1 MFKAMEGRS
10 TCLGSLPRFK
20 ISRRCWPSFLSSMV
34 TASHW
39 RSLARRDPRR
49 PDARTRWSPKYIALT
64 WIIMAWSIRPGA
76 VSRFEDARDVLAR
89 IYRRRHRPGETYQGL
104 VKASSTWAAVALR
117 ELWLHLRPTLTCRMT
132 KAAPWY
138 GWTILAVDG
147 SRFDAPRTRSNERAL
162 GLSGRKKTHPQW
174 NATMLIH
181 LPTGLLW
188 NWRQGSANDSERG
201 HLREMLDDL
210 PANSLLVGDA
220 GFTGFDLMYEM
231 HGRGVTFLIRC
242 GANVTLLVDG
252 ACQRIESHCGQ
263 KHVYLWPAKEHG
275 RLPLCLRL
283 IILKRRKRRI
293 HLLTNELDSTRLSR
307 AMAAELYRARWGVE
321 IGYRELKQTLDRRKL
336 SSRSPD
342 VGANELA
349 AVMLAWALLRLQSC
363 ILIGPRLLRLSMA
376 AALGV
381 MQRTLESVRH
391 AEPTAWFFDAIGE
404 CLRDQYQRHRS
415 KRARDWPHKK
425 KEPPPSPPKLRRMT
439 HDHFTRIQQLLV
451 HEIAA

>member
-10 TCLGSLPRFK
+10 ASFGTLPRFR
-20 ISRRCWPSFLSSMV
+20 ISRRCWPSFLSSLL

-39 RSLARRDPRR
+39 RCLARIDPRR
-49 PDARTRWSPKYIALT
+49 ADARTRWSSKYIALA
-64 WIIMAWSIRPGA
+64 WVIMAWSIQRRA
-76 VSRFEDARDVLAR
+76 VSRFEDARDVLSR
-89 IYRRRHRPGETYQGL
+89 VYCRRHRPGETYQGL
-104 VKASSTWAAVALR
+104 VKASSTWAAVGLR
-117 ELWLHLRPTLTCRMT
+117 ELWLHLRPTLTCRVT
-132 KAAPWY
+132 NAAPWH
-138 GWTILAVDG
+138 GWTVLAVDG
-147 SRFDAPRTRSNERAL
+147 SRFDAPRTKSNERIL

-174 NATMLIH
+174 NATLLIH

-210 PANSLLVGDA
+210 PDNTLLLGDA

-231 HGRGVTFLIRC
+231 HGRGLTFLIRC

-252 ACQRIESHCGQ
+252 TCQRIEPHCGQ
-263 KHVYLWPAKEHG
+263 MYVYLWPAKERG

-293 HLLTNELDSTRLSR
+293 HLLTNELDPTRLSR

-336 SSRSPD
+336 TSRSAV

-349 AVMLAWALLRLQSC
+349 AIILAWALLRLQSC
-363 ILIGPRLLRLSMA
+363 ILMGPRMLRLSMT
-376 AALGV
+376 AALHLL
-381 MQRTLESVRH
+381 QRTLESIRH
-391 AEPTAWFFDAIGE
+391 AKPTTWFFDAIAA
-404 CLRDQYQRHRS
+404 CLRDEYQRHRS

-425 KEPPPSPPKLRRMT
+425 NESPPSPPKLRKMKNSEFVRIHQLMA
-439 HDHFTRIQQLLV
+439 HD
-451 HEIAA
+451 IAA